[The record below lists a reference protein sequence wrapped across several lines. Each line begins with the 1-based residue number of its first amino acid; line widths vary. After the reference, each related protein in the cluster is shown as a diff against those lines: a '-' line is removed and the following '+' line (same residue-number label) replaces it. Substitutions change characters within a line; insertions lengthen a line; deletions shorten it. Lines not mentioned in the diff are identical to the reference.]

1 MFIDEQRSR
10 VTINL
15 VSILAM
21 LRLQEKKMLLFIPLG
36 SNSEETTRAFNG
48 IESIQ
53 CNRMIRTAI
62 KRLKVSDPLAYALL
76 SWFQPTQ

>member
-1 MFIDEQRSR
+1 MFIDEQRSS

-21 LRLQEKKMLLFIPLG
+21 LRLPEKMLLFIPLG
-36 SNSEETTRAFNG
+36 SNSEETTRTFNG
-48 IESIQ
+48 IESIL

-62 KRLKVSDPLAYALL
+62 KRLKVSDPLANA
-76 SWFQPTQ
+76 

>member
-15 VSILAM
+15 VYILAM
-21 LRLQEKKMLLFIPLG
+21 LRLPEKMLLFIPLG
-36 SNSEETTRAFNG
+36 SNSEETNRAFNG

-76 SWFQPTQ
+76 SWFQQTQ

>member
-10 VTINL
+10 MTINL

-21 LRLQEKKMLLFIPLG
+21 LRLPEKILLFIPLV

-62 KRLKVSDPLAYALL
+62 KRVKVSDPLAYALL